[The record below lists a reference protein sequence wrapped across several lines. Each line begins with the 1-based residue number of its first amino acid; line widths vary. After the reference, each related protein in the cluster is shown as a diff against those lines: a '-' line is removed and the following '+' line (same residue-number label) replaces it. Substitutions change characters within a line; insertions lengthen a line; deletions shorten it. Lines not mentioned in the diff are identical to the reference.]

1 MSDQELR
8 STMTKSRREWKNKIV
23 NWSIQESEWK
33 RLSRQEIENKR
44 STHSVGHENKGQH
57 GNQMIFTQAIEP
69 AGSYDIQHA
78 GSMEISFR
86 HSSMQ
91 IQHGKSI
98 KFGNAR
104 RQIDNT

>member
-1 MSDQELR
+1 
-8 STMTKSRREWKNKIV
+8 MTKSRREWKNKIV

-33 RLSRQEIENKR
+33 RLRLQEIENKR

-57 GNQMIFTQAIEP
+57 GNQKIFTHAIEP

-86 HSSMQ
+86 HSNMQ
-91 IQHGKSI
+91 MRK
-98 KFGNAR
+98 ND
-104 RQIDNT
+104 QIWNSHTANWEHITKDVRNPN